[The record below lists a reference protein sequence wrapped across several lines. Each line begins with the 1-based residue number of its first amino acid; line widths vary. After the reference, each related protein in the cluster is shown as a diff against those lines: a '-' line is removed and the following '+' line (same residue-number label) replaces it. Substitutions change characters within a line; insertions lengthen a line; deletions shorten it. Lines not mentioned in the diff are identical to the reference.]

1 MACEDF
7 SRFVRQ
13 AATGVLV
20 GLVVWT
26 AALVVLSVVPLN
38 GGERLGYY
46 TPTGLLTVQA
56 HDGEGS
62 LTFSRQLLP
71 R

>member
-7 SRFVRQ
+7 SKYLRQ
-13 AATGVLV
+13 AGAGVLV

-26 AALVVLSVVPLN
+26 VTLIALSAVPLN
-38 GGERLGYY
+38 GGKRLGYY

-56 HDGEGS
+56 FDQDG
-62 LTFSRQLLP
+62 TVAFRRQMLP
-71 R
+71 N